1 MRIFGTMLRIFPI
14 VLLASAL
21 PAVAA
26 ESPAD
31 AVAAFLKSL
40 EAGKTTPAENGT
52 VALSPFAPE
61 EKKAKFEEGMAELAE
76 ALKGAVPTVEVVAE
90 PKGVFAGFRLVL
102 RQKQNPLQVVVRAI
116 CVVRTERGWKVAA
129 GLNNFDN
136 TNFGFEENLG
146 EMAGQV
152 AEATRRDAEET
163 GRRLLAQGAEALWK
177 DIRAL
182 REKWPK
188 DPTPEEHVKRFL
200 EYDHS
205 GDAVGKL
212 ACFHVTPDLPA
223 ASLERFLS
231 LLSDTTHPVHYGQE
245 NEAEEPPVEPVAKA
259 APLTLALGGHE
270 DDGKVCRVLG
280 FMNPRD
286 PSDYYVHA
294 FYLRR
299 GEGNRWLLLP
309 DGYEVEGL
317 RSPDSDLV
325 NWYEENENILGKQF
339 IRKIAEQGR
348 KDTPPPRKREDG
360 AAMAERYL
368 SAMANR
374 RLPEAFALLD
384 FPAEDTVDD
393 FDGLMEELAKECL
406 RLAPPNASGP
416 VILPMRWSEVGDF
429 GGAVHAVFQPEA
441 TRPFLLH
448 VQLARWTSE
457 GWRILTPP
465 WDDGPESLIH
475 QPDARKLQ
483 TELEA
488 GWEEMKTSAI
498 QRLFGESRGKAA
510 NGEEPEKVVRELVAT
525 AFADAVANRQKEYL
539 AAWKPINDARLNPVS
554 ALEMATR
561 LGKELRNSGKVPE
574 TEFLVRGELVGI
586 LMPVNQ
592 AKREDGQTPA
602 RMIIARLDD
611 DVWTLVPGLEFFR
624 PINRGFKELNQKAL
638 AATSMAFDEAG
649 RDDLKDLLSWLEQA
663 PPENTPE

>member
-1 MRIFGTMLRIFPI
+1 MLRTFQI
-14 VLLASAL
+14 VLLAGTL

-26 ESPAD
+26 ESPSE

-40 EAGKTTPAENGT
+40 EAGKTTPADNGT

-61 EKKAKFEEGMAELAE
+61 EKKAKFEEGLTELAE
-76 ALKGAVPTVEVVAE
+76 QIKGTIPSIEAVEE
-90 PKGVFAGFRLVL
+90 PKGGFAGFRLVL
-102 RQKQNPLQVVVRAI
+102 RQKQNPLQVAVRAI
-116 CVVRTERGWKVAA
+116 CVLRTDGGWKVAA
-129 GLNNFDN
+129 GLSSFDN
-136 TNFGFEENLG
+136 TNFGFEEPLG

-152 AEATRRDAEET
+152 AESTRRDAEET

-188 DPTPEEHVKRFL
+188 DPPPEEQVKRFL
-200 EYDHS
+200 EFDRA
-205 GDAVGKL
+205 GDPVGKL
-212 ACFHVTPDLPA
+212 ACFHITPDLPA
-223 ASLERFLS
+223 ASLERFLT
-231 LLSDTTHPVHYGQE
+231 LLSDASHAMHGGEEIEVEDGSHPSSDKDPYLWL
-245 NEAEEPPVEPVAKA
+245 
-259 APLTLALGGHE
+259 PLAGHE
-270 DDGKVCRVLG
+270 DDGSVCRVLG
-280 FMNPRD
+280 FMNPED
-286 PSDYYVHA
+286 PSDYYVQA

-299 GEGNRWLLLP
+299 GEGGRWLLVP

-325 NWYEENENILGKQF
+325 NWYEENETNLGKQF

-348 KDTPPPRKREDG
+348 KENPPTGKREDG
-360 AAMAERYL
+360 AAIAEQYL
-368 SAMANR
+368 GAMAGRNIPR
-374 RLPEAFALLD
+374 AFALLD
-384 FPAEDTVDD
+384 FPDENAVDD
-393 FDGLMEELAKECL
+393 FDGLMEELTKECL
-406 RLAPPNASGP
+406 RLAPPDAGAP
-416 VILPMRWSEVGDF
+416 VILPMRWKEVGDF
-429 GGAVHAVFQPEA
+429 GGAVHAIFQPEA

-448 VQLARWTSE
+448 IQLARWTAE
-457 GWRILTPP
+457 GWKILPPP

-488 GWEEMKTSAI
+488 GWEDMKSSAI
-498 QRLFGESRGKAA
+498 QRIFGESRGKAA

-539 AAWKPINDARLNPVS
+539 AAWKPLEDGQVNSVT

-561 LGKELRNSGKVPE
+561 LGKELRDAGKVPE
-574 TEFLVRGELVGI
+574 MEFLSRGDLVGI

-592 AKREDGQTPA
+592 IQREDGQKPA
-602 RMIIARLDD
+602 RMIIARRDN

-638 AATSMAFDEAG
+638 ASTNDPFAEAE
-649 RDDLKDLLSWLEQA
+649 RDNLKDLLSWLEQA
-663 PPENTPE
+663 PPENNHE